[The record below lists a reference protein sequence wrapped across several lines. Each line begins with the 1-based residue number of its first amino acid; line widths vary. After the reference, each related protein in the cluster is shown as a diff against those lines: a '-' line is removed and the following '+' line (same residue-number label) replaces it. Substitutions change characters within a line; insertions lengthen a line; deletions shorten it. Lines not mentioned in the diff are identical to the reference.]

1 MNKSDRKVAYFSMEI
16 GLEASIPTY
25 SGGLGVLA
33 GDTIRS
39 FADLKVPVVAVSL
52 ISEKGY
58 FYQKINEQG
67 QQSEYPVSW
76 NPHDMM
82 SLLSEKVSVTIQG
95 REVYIQA
102 WVYQVIGAAGFEVPV
117 LFLDCNLPENDEF
130 SRTLTTY
137 LYGGDEEYRFC
148 QEIVLGI
155 GGVRM
160 LQKLGFSRINK
171 YHMNEGHSALL
182 ALELLRQL
190 KEQKESQGE
199 KEAIWD
205 MEEVRNRCVFTTH
218 TPVPAGH
225 DKFSY
230 SLVDKLL
237 GNFVPPDILRKVGG
251 EDYLNMTLL
260 ALNLSRYI
268 NGVARKHG
276 EISRKMFPGYPIDS
290 ITNGVHVCNWISK
303 SFCHLYD
310 KYISGWRNDPF
321 ALRYSLAIPRQKIWE
336 AHMEAKRKMI
346 DYVNQQTNAGLSYQ
360 SFTIGF
366 ARRATEYKRAELI
379 FKDPGR
385 LADISENSGEIQLI
399 FAGKAHP
406 SDYRGKEIIKK
417 VFQYSRELKDKVKVV
432 YLPNYNIRTAK
443 FLISGVDLWLNTPK
457 RPMEASGTSGM
468 KVVLN
473 GIPNFSIL
481 DGWWLEGHIEGVTG
495 WSIGPRE
502 VETQEDQD
510 EKDAQELYDKLE
522 ITIIPL
528 YYNQRDK
535 WIDVMRHSIAVNGSF
550 FNTHRMVYEYTVNAY
565 YL

>member
-1 MNKSDRKVAYFSMEI
+1 MINSKRKVAYFSMEI
-16 GLEASIPTY
+16 GFEASIPTY

-58 FYQKINEQG
+58 FYQKINDQG
-67 QQSEYPVSW
+67 EQSEHPVSW
-76 NPHDMM
+76 NPQDLM
-82 SLLSEKVSVTIQG
+82 SLLPEKVSVTIEG

-102 WVYQVIGAAGFEVPV
+102 WLYRVKGVSGFEVPV
-117 LFLDCNLPENDEF
+117 LFLDCNLLENDEY
-130 SRTLTTY
+130 SRTLTSH
-137 LYGGDEEYRFC
+137 LYGGDDKYRFS

-160 LQKLGFSRINK
+160 IQKLGFSGIKK

-190 KEQKESQGE
+190 QEERVSNSQGE
-199 KEAIWD
+199 VLWD
-205 MEEVRNRCVFTTH
+205 FEEVRKHCVFTTH

-230 SLVDKLL
+230 RLVEELL
-237 GNFVPPDILRKVGG
+237 GDYVPQDILARVGG
-251 EDYLNMTLL
+251 EDHLNMTLL

-290 ITNGVHVCNWISK
+290 ITNGVHVCNWTSK
-303 SFCHLYD
+303 SFCRLYD
-310 KYISGWRNDPF
+310 EYIPGWCNDPF
-321 ALRYSLAIPRQKIWE
+321 ALRYSLAIPGEKIWG
-336 AHMEAKRKMI
+336 AHMEAKRKLI
-346 DYVNQQTNAGLSYQ
+346 DFVNQQTNAGLSNQ
-360 SFTIGF
+360 HFTIGF
-366 ARRATEYKRAELI
+366 ARRSTAYKRAELI
-379 FKDPGR
+379 FKDPDR
-385 LADISENSGEIQLI
+385 LASISEKVGKIQLI

-406 SDYRGKEIIKK
+406 SDSRGKEIIKK
-417 VFQYSRELKDKVKVV
+417 IFQYRRELRDRVKIV
-432 YLPNYNIRTAK
+432 YLENYNIRTAK

-481 DGWWLEGHIEGVTG
+481 DGWWLEGHIEGITG
-495 WSIGPRE
+495 WSIGPWE
-502 VETQEDQD
+502 VENEEDQD
-510 EKDAQELYDKLE
+510 ERDARELYNKLE
-522 ITIIPL
+522 KVIVPL
-528 YYNQRDK
+528 FYDERDK